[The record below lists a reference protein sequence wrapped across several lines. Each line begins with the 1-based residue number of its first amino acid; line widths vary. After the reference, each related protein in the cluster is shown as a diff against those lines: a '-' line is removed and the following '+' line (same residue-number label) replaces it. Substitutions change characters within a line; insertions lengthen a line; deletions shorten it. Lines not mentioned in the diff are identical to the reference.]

1 MHFLAVHGP
10 CQSIKHD
17 RSINCR
23 QCSFDDFSV
32 KCPFD
37 DFPVTCPTL
46 WPSFFIFW
54 NYHDYCIIELLWT
67 IVSDRLR
74 SPLALKFFP
83 CLCAWLHRPSPHLA
97 WHSAWPLDE
106 PCGLRRKEIA
116 KDFNVLIDIW
126 CIIMYS
132 VYRCKCASRKT
143 NPFGATVHL
152 DLSFP
157 LCHSASGSKM
167 LQDVPASFLNIAAW
181 APTSFGH
188 YMQELSIHQCSILPV
203 KMSTK
208 D

>member
-1 MHFLAVHGP
+1 MFIRRLFSHMSIRRLSSHMSHIVALIFHFLELSWLLYHWT
-10 CQSIKHD
+10 SLNY
-17 RSINCR
+17 R
-23 QCSFDDFSV
+23 
-32 KCPFD
+32 
-37 DFPVTCPTL
+37 L
-46 WPSFFIFW
+46 WSS
-54 NYHDYCIIELLWT
+54 L
-67 IVSDRLR
+67 IVSDRLW

-167 LQDVPASFLNIAAW
+167 LQ
-181 APTSFGH
+181 
-188 YMQELSIHQCSILPV
+188 
-203 KMSTK
+203 KMFQHPF
-208 D
+208 